1 MDDSHVRKFQK
12 ELNVGLVAL
21 VLLTVLDRSSEP
33 LYGYEIAKRLQRAN
47 DGAPLFKEGTVYP
60 VLRALSA
67 DGFLTSRVEPSS
79 AGPPRR
85 YYRITREGR
94 ALLAQW
100 RGIWSQTRNFVD
112 RVLGGD
118 ES

>member
-1 MDDSHVRKFQK
+1 MDDSQTRKFQK

-21 VLLTVLDRSSEP
+21 VLLAVLDQSSED

-47 DGAPLFKEGTVYP
+47 NGDALFKEGTVYP

-67 DGFLTSRVEPSS
+67 GGYLTSRVEPST

-85 YYRITREGR
+85 YYRITGEGR
-94 ALLAQW
+94 ALLVQW
-100 RGIWSQTRNFVD
+100 GGIWTETRDFVD
-112 RVLGGD
+112 RVLRGD

>member
-1 MDDSHVRKFQK
+1 MDDSQARKFQK
-12 ELNVGLVAL
+12 ELNVGIVAL
-21 VLLTVLDRSSEP
+21 VLLAVLDLSSEP

-47 DGAPLFKEGTVYP
+47 AGAALFKEGTVYP
-60 VLRALSA
+60 VLRALAA
-67 DGFLTSRVEPSS
+67 DGFLTSRIEPSS

-100 RGIWSQTRNFVD
+100 SGIWTQTRDFVD
-112 RVLGGD
+112 RVLRGD
-118 ES
+118 KS

>member
-47 DGAPLFKEGTVYP
+47 DGEPLFKEGTVYP

-94 ALLAQW
+94 ALLTQW